1 MKTIKEYIE
10 VEQVVEALKL
20 GVGNRKYAAQKTHL
34 DKPVNSIEDL
44 AEMCQNYLS
53 SAFVH
58 YKVSTSKIT
67 EKSKILYSM
76 GSSVRSNYNTGYICK
91 KHFTVKFTEPSKK
104 LSTMEIT
111 VGEHK
116 DMFLFAYRFRKS
128 NEKLESAPVNAG
140 KYTVKVILE
149 ETNNYTSAVAESV
162 FEITKATYDMSGI
175 KFENVTV
182 TYDGLEHKIE
192 ITEKNIRLL

>member
-1 MKTIKEYIE
+1 MKDIISYLQCKQI
-10 VEQVVEALKL
+10 VEALKL

-53 SAFVH
+53 SVFVH

-104 LSTMEIT
+104 LSTMELT

-128 NEKLESAPVNAG
+128 NEKLESVQLCGLHYKSVMFNKG
-140 KYTVKVILE
+140 MSFYEWLTKLKEYCNEQTTVGQGNSSIL
-149 ETNNYTSAVAESV
+149 TLFGFN
-162 FEITKATYDMSGI
+162 K
-175 KFENVTV
+175 
-182 TYDGLEHKIE
+182 
-192 ITEKNIRLL
+192 